1 MTDREQYKKVF
12 DTVASSGMEDLEVS
26 RLMNKK
32 KKFSY
37 RNRVAAA
44 AAVAVLLMSST
55 GVAYAANIGGIQR
68 TIQLWVHGDQTN
80 ATLEINDQDG
90 SYHVT
95 YETEDGSESGYSGGG
110 VAIEED
116 GTQRN
121 LTEQEIMEHL
131 TMPEVEYE
139 EDGTVWVYYYD
150 QKLEIT
156 DLFQDGV
163 CYVKLDHGGEILYL
177 TVKYDDG
184 YTVSSEKYIS

>member
-1 MTDREQYKKVF
+1 MLPFSILKRVISERPFKETIGTGGQLMRQSLEVLIERYQKSLY
-12 DTVASSGMEDLEVS
+12 TVA
-26 RLMNKK
+26 
-32 KKFSY
+32 FH
-37 RNRVAAA
+37 
-44 AAVAVLLMSST
+44 
-55 GVAYAANIGGIQR
+55 I
-68 TIQLWVHGDQTN
+68 
-80 ATLEINDQDG
+80 
-90 SYHVT
+90 T

-156 DLFQDGV
+156 DLFQNGV